1 MAIDTPARIA
11 IIGAG
16 PIGLETALYARYL
29 GYDVDIYEAGAAL
42 EHVRRWQHVRMFTP
56 WSDNVSTLG
65 MAAIRA
71 QDPDWQPAP
80 EDAVLLGH
88 EMLERYW
95 QPLAESDLIV
105 DNLHLHTRVVSI
117 GRPHMLKHELPGDE
131 ARGDDNFILLLRTKD
146 GHERLATADVVIDT
160 SGVLSQPNAAGQ
172 GGIFAPGEL
181 SLRER
186 IERHIPDVH
195 GAQRAAYQG
204 RRVLVIGDGH
214 SAATTVVALAALDP
228 RPTVIWVTRYE
239 LLASA
244 TGPLDEHPDDPL
256 AERRTLIQTANRLAS
271 SSELGVE
278 HLSGTLLA
286 AIEYLAESDRFR
298 IEMVGLHAGTIEVD
312 RIIANVGFSPDL
324 GLFETLQV
332 RTSHL
337 TSGVEQPNAGPAAL
351 VLPEPN
357 FYLLGAKSFG
367 RDSRFF
373 IREGLR
379 QIRDLFTIIG
389 DRATL
394 DLYQT
399 HRP

>member
-16 PIGLETALYARYL
+16 PIGLEAALYARYL
-29 GYDVDIYEAGAAL
+29 GYDVDVYEAGAVL

-56 WSDNVSTLG
+56 WAENVSPLG
-65 MAAIRA
+65 MAAIQA
-71 QDPDWQPAP
+71 QDPDWHPPAA
-80 EDAVLLGH
+80 DAVLLGR

-131 ARGDDNFILLLRTKD
+131 ARGDDNFILLLRSRD
-146 GHERLATADVVIDT
+146 GRERLATADVVIDT
-160 SGVLSQPNAAGQ
+160 SGVLGQPNAAGQ

-181 SLRER
+181 SLRAQ
-186 IERHIPDVH
+186 IEWHIPDVH
-195 GAQRAAYQG
+195 GSQRAAYQG

-214 SAATTVVALAALDP
+214 SAATTVVALAALEP
-228 RPTVIWVTRYE
+228 RPTVLWATRNE
-239 LLASA
+239 LLASVA
-244 TGPLDEHPDDPL
+244 GPLDELSDDPL
-256 AERRTLIQTANRLAS
+256 AERRALVQAANRLANS
-271 SSELGVE
+271 TDQGVE
-278 HLSGTLLA
+278 HFSGTSLA
-286 AIEYLAESDRFR
+286 TIERLAESDRYR
-298 IEMVGLHAGTIEVD
+298 IELVGLHAGTIEVD
-312 RIIANVGFSPDL
+312 RVVANVGFSPDL
-324 GLFETLQV
+324 SLFEALQA
-332 RTSHL
+332 RLSHL
-337 TSGVEQPNAGPAAL
+337 TSGVEQLITGPAGLLLA
-351 VLPEPN
+351 EPN